1 MKIRPPLFEFDI
13 PNLRSDRQTKT
24 VRTIAQILREGILD
38 REPIKEYINETQL
51 ERQLEYHGCEER
63 DYFMNGQGNN
73 FIALEM
79 ASVLAKMSSK
89 QSGMDEVFTLNGID
103 QIVKHYG
110 FRVECLPNSLLR
122 PAMDGKTYP
131 NALYK
136 KKFGDR
142 HNEVKTID
150 FEVKENGGKL
160 FAWGSHKYCLGHK
173 NKPGGQNKPGG
184 HQGTVFQEEQRWLKW
199 GRDISIRKD
208 LVYIALVDTDL
219 EKEYNMLKD
228 EFDDPQGNLWVVNHK
243 ELQERLINH

>member
-13 PNLRSDRQTKT
+13 PNLRSDRQTRT
-24 VRTIAQILREGILD
+24 VRIIAKFLREGIVD

-63 DYFMNGQGNN
+63 DYFMNGHGNN

-136 KKFGDR
+136 KKFGNTVND
-142 HNEVKTID
+142 VKTID
-150 FEVKENGGKL
+150 FEVKSDGKL
-160 FAWGSHKYCLGHK
+160 IAWGSHKYCLGHNSK
-173 NKPGGQNKPGG
+173 AGG
-184 HQGTVFQEEQRWLKW
+184 HQGNVFQEEKRWLLW

-208 LVYIALVDTDL
+208 LIYIALIDTDL
-219 EKEYNMLKD
+219 EVEYNMLKE
-228 EFDDPQGNLWVVNHK
+228 EFDNPQGNLWVVNHK